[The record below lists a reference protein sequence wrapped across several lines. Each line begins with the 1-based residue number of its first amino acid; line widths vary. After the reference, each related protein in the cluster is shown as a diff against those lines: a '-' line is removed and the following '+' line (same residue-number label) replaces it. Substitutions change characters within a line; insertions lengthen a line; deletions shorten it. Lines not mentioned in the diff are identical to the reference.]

1 MASLG
6 TRPTFEQLGQE
17 TRKPNHGL
25 LFFGIDHGHH
35 GVQDGRR
42 AKDELASLEEF
53 AFGLVRDPVSFLAL
67 RGAVE
72 GSLRRSSVA
81 RRWSTETPRAAA
93 GRFIGTSGA
102 PTAPRLR
109 CV

>member
-1 MASLG
+1 MALFR

-25 LFFGIDHGHH
+25 LSLAIDHGHR
-35 GVQDGRR
+35 GVQDGRP
-42 AKDELASLEEF
+42 AKDKLACLEGF
-53 AFGLVRDPVSFLAL
+53 AFGLVRTPVSFLAL

-72 GSLRRSSVA
+72 GSLRRLSVA
-81 RRWSTETPRAAA
+81 IRWGTETPRAAVC
-93 GRFIGTSGA
+93 RFIGASGA
-102 PTAPRLR
+102 PIASRLR